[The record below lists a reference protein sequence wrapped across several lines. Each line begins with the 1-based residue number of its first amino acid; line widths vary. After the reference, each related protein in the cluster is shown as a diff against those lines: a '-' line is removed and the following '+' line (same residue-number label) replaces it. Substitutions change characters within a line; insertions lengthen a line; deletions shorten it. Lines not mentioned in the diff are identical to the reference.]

1 MAAEK
6 TAANFNAA
14 ADKAPPQALR
24 LFASATT
31 NDATGVLKQVM
42 DDENATAW
50 KSEEGM
56 NALMYAAREGS
67 RECAWILVR
76 ATQNIDDVNP
86 NGSTAL
92 MFAAFAGKAVIA
104 EMLLQAG
111 ADVNH
116 VNGNGHTALM
126 SAAAH
131 GFKNTVSLLV
141 RYGADVLVQDAEHV
155 AAVEYARDNE
165 YPEIVTILEQAAVD
179 QTARQLLA
187 AEEQKKREAA
197 EKDPLLQRIKSIKT
211 EDDNSEAIKRLA
223 QKINQAKLSG

>member
-1 MAAEK
+1 MAVEK
-6 TAANFNAA
+6 NAASFNAA
-14 ADKAPPQALR
+14 AQKAPPEALR

-31 NDATGVLKQVM
+31 NDATGVLKLVM
-42 DDENATAW
+42 DNENATSW

-56 NALMYAAREGS
+56 TGLMYAAREGS
-67 RECAWILVR
+67 REAAWVLTK
-76 ATQNIDDVNP
+76 ATNNIDDQNP

-104 EMLLQAG
+104 EMLLQAD

-116 VNGNGHTALM
+116 VNNNGHTALM

-131 GFKNTVSLLV
+131 GFKNTVALLV
-141 RYGADVLVQDAEHV
+141 RYGADVLVKDSEGV
-155 AAVEYARDNE
+155 AAVEYARDNG
-165 YPEIVTILEQAAVD
+165 YDEIVTILEAAAVD
-179 QTARQLLA
+179 QTARQALA

-223 QKINQAKLSG
+223 QKISQAKLSG